1 MSYEFYKILHLLGI
15 ALLLSGLVT
24 LVILKVT
31 GVAIQGTVKK
41 FALITHG
48 IGLVLLLVSG
58 FGLLARLQLMGDFPK
73 WAYIKLA
80 IWLFMGGVATL
91 IKKKG
96 HMAWQLYTI
105 IMCIFLIAAYVGIAK
120 PFTV

>member
-1 MSYEFYKILHLLGI
+1 MSYEFYKIMHLLGI
-15 ALLLSGLVT
+15 ALLLSGLVA

-31 GVAIQGTVKK
+31 GVAIEGTVKK
-41 FALITHG
+41 FAFITHG
-48 IGLVLLLVSG
+48 VGLVLILVSG
-58 FGLLARLQLMGDFPK
+58 FGLLAKLQLMADFPK
-73 WAYIKLA
+73 WAFIKLA

-105 IMCIFLIAAYVGIAK
+105 IICVFLIAAYVGITK